1 MSRKISKSDQPHV
14 PVLGKLIAEMKLA
27 PTPEAPMKPIPKVF
41 RKDGI
46 TRTLVRRVGAVA
58 LYELTRPHWRQSFW
72 EVMVIRRR
80 AASRRPIPA
89 SGGSPARFVDCPA
102 SERLPATTE
111 WGMAGWSLSTRE
123 QADRTFRKV
132 LALRS
137 EKEAISP

>member
-1 MSRKISKSDQPHV
+1 
-14 PVLGKLIAEMKLA
+14 
-27 PTPEAPMKPIPKVF
+27 MKPIPKVF